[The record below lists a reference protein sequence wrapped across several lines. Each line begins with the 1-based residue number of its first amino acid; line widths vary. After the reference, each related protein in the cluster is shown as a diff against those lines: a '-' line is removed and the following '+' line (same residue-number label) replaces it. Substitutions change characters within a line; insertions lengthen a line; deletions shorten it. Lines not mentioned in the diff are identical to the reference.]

1 MLMPCSL
8 PLATLLWREAASK
21 LRTRWEG
28 AEREWRRLTAPAP
41 AHSSCSAL
49 PPSPAAR
56 RSSSPRPD
64 HCPSSHPVSACHKI
78 PRASSRH
85 SEWHCLADQPVR
97 RLEQSRVI
105 SCNLVQSRAISRNLV
120 QSRAA
125 PAPGPLA
132 GRRCPPG
139 RPRGERGRRAARLQE
154 KVPRRFRDSSEKVP
168 VEAVRSPPVHRHRP
182 CSVSVSRCDTHGPST
197 DVGAHAL
204 AEHTRS
210 IARDLGQAHACRVKA
225 QCDEEKLLP
234 TPLRATLCERTL
246 AS

>member
-1 MLMPCSL
+1 MHHQMESRPDQISTIANQWLNT
-8 PLATLLWREAASK
+8 LASRMSSTTGPGK
-21 LRTRWEG
+21 G
-28 AEREWRRLTAPAP
+28 RRLFTPPAVT
-41 AHSSCSAL
+41 
-49 PPSPAAR
+49 R
-56 RSSSPRPD
+56 RRPRRGLW
-64 HCPSSHPVSACHKI
+64 C
-78 PRASSRH
+78 
-85 SEWHCLADQPVR
+85 
-97 RLEQSRVI
+97 QSRAI
-105 SCNLVQSRAISRNLV
+105 SCNLVQSRAISCSLV

-154 KVPRRFRDSSEKVP
+154 KVPRRFRDGSEKVP
-168 VEAVRSPPVHRHRP
+168 AEAVRSPPVHRHRP

-234 TPLRATLCERTL
+234 TPLRATLCERAL

>member
-120 QSRAA
+120 QSRAVSCGA
-125 PAPGPLA
+125 CSRSSSRSSMSSRPTERRTRPSRSPPA
-132 GRRCPPG
+132 
-139 RPRGERGRRAARLQE
+139 GEGSE
-154 KVPRRFRDSSEKVP
+154 TVPRRGWWQRGAQRGVGGGVCGSGPVPASDSS
-168 VEAVRSPPVHRHRP
+168 AAL
-182 CSVSVSRCDTHGPST
+182 SR
-197 DVGAHAL
+197 
-204 AEHTRS
+204 
-210 IARDLGQAHACRVKA
+210 
-225 QCDEEKLLP
+225 
-234 TPLRATLCERTL
+234 
-246 AS
+246 

>member
-105 SCNLVQSRAISRNLV
+105 SCNLVRCLTSLRTSRTRTSSRR
-120 QSRAA
+120 S
-125 PAPGPLA
+125 
-132 GRRCPPG
+132 
-139 RPRGERGRRAARLQE
+139 EAARGA
-154 KVPRRFRDSSEKVP
+154 VPRRGGGERCRGGEPSS
-168 VEAVRSPPVHRHRP
+168 RP
-182 CSVSVSRCDTHGPST
+182 CRSFSCTAGRCPVCGLAILHVRPLSGPCSSAQIRLSNRARFFFFLTRDRRGNRGTGGLSRQ
-197 DVGAHAL
+197 
-204 AEHTRS
+204 R
-210 IARDLGQAHACRVKA
+210 R
-225 QCDEEKLLP
+225 
-234 TPLRATLCERTL
+234 
-246 AS
+246 